1 MSFSLKHNPAYVILE
16 SLLFMMIHLLRYATG
31 ARGVEEAVGW
41 SVGRHSPRQ
50 RLSSVRP
57 HDLSQ
62 RGAYPG

>member
-1 MSFSLKHNPAYVILE
+1 
-16 SLLFMMIHLLRYATG
+16 MMIRLLRHATG

-41 SVGRHSPRQ
+41 SVGRYSPRQ